1 MNESIESLI
10 DPIDPDRSDG
20 FDDATTAVDDATRT
34 STSTTRRDAR
44 AIDRSSAIPDADEG
58 EGDERDDGRMLDVDV
73 DDADD
78 LGGGANRW

>member
-20 FDDATTAVDDATRT
+20 FDDARTAVDDATR
-34 STSTTRRDAR
+34 TSTTRRDAR

-78 LGGGANRW
+78 HGGGANRW

>member
-1 MNESIESLI
+1 MNESDRSLI
-10 DPIDPDRSDG
+10 DPIDPDRSVG
-20 FDDATTAVDDATRT
+20 FDHARTAVDDATR
-34 STSTTRRDAR
+34 TSTTRRDAR

>member
-1 MNESIESLI
+1 MNESDRSLI

-20 FDDATTAVDDATRT
+20 FDDASTAVDDATR
-34 STSTTRRDAR
+34 TSTTRRDAR

-58 EGDERDDGRMLDVDV
+58 EGDERDDGRMLDVD
-73 DDADD
+73 DADD

>member
-1 MNESIESLI
+1 MNESIADGS

-20 FDDATTAVDDATRT
+20 FDDARTAVDDATRT
-34 STSTTRRDAR
+34 STTRRAR
-44 AIDRSSAIPDADEG
+44 DRSSAIPDADEG

-78 LGGGANRW
+78 HGGGANRW

>member
-1 MNESIESLI
+1 MNESDRSLI

-20 FDDATTAVDDATRT
+20 FDDARTAVDDATR
-34 STSTTRRDAR
+34 TSTTRRDAR

-73 DDADD
+73 DDADH

>member
-1 MNESIESLI
+1 MNESDRSLI

-20 FDDATTAVDDATRT
+20 FDDASTAVDDATR
-34 STSTTRRDAR
+34 TSTTRRDAR

>member
-20 FDDATTAVDDATRT
+20 FDDASTAVDDATR
-34 STSTTRRDAR
+34 TSTTRRDAR

>member
-1 MNESIESLI
+1 MNESDRSLI

-20 FDDATTAVDDATRT
+20 FDDASTAVDDATR
-34 STSTTRRDAR
+34 TSTTRRDAR

-58 EGDERDDGRMLDVDV
+58 EDDERDDGRMLDV

>member
-1 MNESIESLI
+1 MNRRPIRS
-10 DPIDPDRSDG
+10 DPIRSTDPC
-20 FDDATTAVDDATRT
+20 DDASTAVDDATR
-34 STSTTRRDAR
+34 TSTTRRDAR

-58 EGDERDDGRMLDVDV
+58 EDDERDDGRMLDVDV

>member
-1 MNESIESLI
+1 MNESDRSLI

-20 FDDATTAVDDATRT
+20 FDDARTAVDDATRT
-34 STSTTRRDAR
+34 SKTRRDAR

>member
-1 MNESIESLI
+1 MNRRPIRS
-10 DPIDPDRSDG
+10 DPIRSTDPC
-20 FDDATTAVDDATRT
+20 DDASTAVDDATRT
-34 STSTTRRDAR
+34 STTRRDAR
-44 AIDRSSAIPDADEG
+44 ANDRSSAIPDADEG

>member
-1 MNESIESLI
+1 MNESIADGS

-20 FDDATTAVDDATRT
+20 FDDARTAVDDATR
-34 STSTTRRDAR
+34 TSTTRRDAR

>member
-1 MNESIESLI
+1 MNESDRSLI

-20 FDDATTAVDDATRT
+20 FDDARTAVDDATR
-34 STSTTRRDAR
+34 TSTTRRDAR

>member
-1 MNESIESLI
+1 MNPIESLI

-20 FDDATTAVDDATRT
+20 FDDASTAVDDATR
-34 STSTTRRDAR
+34 TSTTRRDAR